1 MFNGKIYFLLVVSIL
16 TIACSPTGSD
26 ATRVELSDLVGMW
39 NSSENHGANSD
50 VIYTRIT
57 NDGGIIEYDF
67 DGDEVD
73 LGLNCY
79 QIDSGSVKPLAAPL
93 AANRFLVTAD
103 MHAGQ
108 QFEIEVELLDNGHA
122 LKIYFLDSEN
132 PAKAVKSQIWTRE
145 ADASI
150 LDNEPSC
157 RK

>member
-1 MFNGKIYFLLVVSIL
+1 MFNVKIYFIFVVSIL
-16 TIACSPTGSD
+16 IIACSPTGSD

-79 QIDSGSVKPLAAPL
+79 QIESGSVKPLAAPL

-103 MHAGQ
+103 MHADK
-108 QFEIEVELLDNGHA
+108 QFEVEVELLDNGHA
-122 LKIYFLDSEN
+122 LKIYFLDSDN
-132 PAKAVKSQIWTRE
+132 PANTVKSQIWTRE
-145 ADASI
+145 SDASI

>member
-1 MFNGKIYFLLVVSIL
+1 MFNVKIYLLFIVSIL
-16 TIACSPTGSD
+16 NIACSPTGSD
-26 ATRVELSDLVGMW
+26 SNRVELSDLVGMW

-103 MHAGQ
+103 MHAGK

-122 LKIYFLDSEN
+122 LKIYFLDSDN
-132 PAKAVKSQIWTRE
+132 PAKTIKSQIWTRE